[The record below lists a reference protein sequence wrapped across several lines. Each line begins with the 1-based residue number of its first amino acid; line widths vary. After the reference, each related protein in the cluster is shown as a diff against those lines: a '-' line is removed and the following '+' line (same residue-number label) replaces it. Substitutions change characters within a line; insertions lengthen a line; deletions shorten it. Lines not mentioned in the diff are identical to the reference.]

1 MNIPYQW
8 NPTIVST
15 QIFKIGNVYILA
27 GPSEFTTMAGRRL
40 RNTVAEA
47 IRKVK
52 PKERHPNVVLAGM
65 TSIYTHYAT
74 TLEEYQAQRYEGAS
88 TLYGPYT
95 LQAYQ
100 QQYKFLAEKL
110 AKEETIKDQGP
121 VSPDL
126 YNKAKIS
133 NQWVNKARKVVLDR
147 SPFGRK
153 FGDCILQPPSLA
165 KKGAK
170 TVVVEFVSGHPRNNP
185 LLEQSFLYVEKLSSK
200 KWEIIAVDTDIET
213 RFEWIR
219 TNFVLGE
226 SKVRIS
232 WVIPLDTKPGTYRIR
247 HVGSYK
253 KLSLSWDSWFPV
265 IKEKI
270 SGYKGSTRPFQV
282 E

>member
-1 MNIPYQW
+1 
-8 NPTIVST
+8 
-15 QIFKIGNVYILA
+15 
-27 GPSEFTTMAGRRL
+27 MAGRRL
-40 RNTVAEA
+40 RDTVAET

-52 PKERHPNVVLAGM
+52 PKERQPKVVLAGM

-121 VSPDL
+121 VAPDL

-133 NQWVNKARKVVLDR
+133 NQWVNKARKVVFDKPPL
-147 SPFGRK
+147 GRK
-153 FGDCILQPPSLA
+153 FGDCILQPPSSA
-165 KKGAK
+165 KKGAM
-170 TVVVEFVSGHPRNNP
+170 TVVVEFVSGHLRNNP
-185 LLEQSFLYVEKLSSK
+185 LLEKSFLYVEKLNGK
-200 KWEIIAVDTDIET
+200 NWEIVAVDTDVET
-213 RFEWIR
+213 RLEWIR
-219 TNFVLGE
+219 TNFWLGK

-232 WVIPLDTKPGTYRIR
+232 WAIPKETKPGKYRIR

-253 KLSLSWDSWFPV
+253 GWSFSWNSWKFE
-265 IKEKI
+265 EKI
-270 SGYKGSTRPFQV
+270 SSYKGNTRTFQV
-282 E
+282 K